1 MAGGAHHH
9 PQPRQYVMIAIVL
22 AVLTAAE
29 VGLFYLEAGVEAI
42 SQALTVPALLAL
54 SALKFYLVVAM
65 FMHLR
70 FEKQLLS
77 RFFTAGAV
85 LAGALYLITL
95 TALGAIILF

>member
-9 PQPRQYVMIAIVL
+9 PQPRQYVSIAIVL

-29 VGLFYLEAGVEAI
+29 VGLFYLEAGVDAI
-42 SQALTVPALLAL
+42 GQSLTVPALLIL
-54 SALKFYLVVAM
+54 SAIKFYLVVAM

-70 FEKQLLS
+70 FEKRLLS
-77 RFFTAGAV
+77 RFFTSGAI

-95 TALGAIILF
+95 AALGAVVLF

>member
-1 MAGGAHHH
+1 MAGGEHHH
-9 PQPRQYVMIAIVL
+9 PQPKQYVTIAIVL

-29 VGLFYLEAGVEAI
+29 VALFYLEEGVDAI
-42 SQALTVPALLAL
+42 GQGLTVPALLIL

-70 FEKQLLS
+70 FEKRLLS
-77 RFFTAGAV
+77 RFFSAGAV

-95 TALGAIILF
+95 AALGAVILF

>member
-9 PQPRQYVMIAIVL
+9 PQPRQYVSIAIVL

-29 VGLFYLEAGVEAI
+29 VGLFYLEAGVDAI
-42 SQALTVPALLAL
+42 GQNLTVPALLIL

-70 FEKQLLS
+70 FEKRLLS
-77 RFFTAGAV
+77 RFFTSGAI

-95 TALGAIILF
+95 SVLGAVVLF

>member
-1 MAGGAHHH
+1 MAGGEHHH
-9 PQPRQYVMIAIVL
+9 PQPRQYVMIAVVL

-42 SQALTVPALLAL
+42 GQSLTVPALLIL

-70 FEKQLLS
+70 FEKRLLS

-85 LAGALYLITL
+85 LACALYLITL
-95 TALGAIILF
+95 ASLGAIILF

>member
-1 MAGGAHHH
+1 MAGGAHH
-9 PQPRQYVMIAIVL
+9 PQPREYVSIAIVL

-29 VGLFYLEAGVEAI
+29 VGLFYLEAGVDAI
-42 SQALTVPALLAL
+42 GQSLTVPALLIL

-70 FEKQLLS
+70 FEKRLLS
-77 RFFTAGAV
+77 RFFTSGAI

-95 TALGAIILF
+95 AALGAVVIF